1 VLLVHDIFRF
11 HWFSSLCVYLLID
24 LFNQELFHGPT
35 FAFKDVALQ
44 MLGNFFE
51 YFLSTGSNGG
61 RLAVLGAT
69 SGDTG
74 SAAI

>member
-1 VLLVHDIFRF
+1 
-11 HWFSSLCVYLLID
+11 
-24 LFNQELFHGPT
+24 
-35 FAFKDVALQ
+35 

-51 YFLSTGSNGG
+51 YFLETGSNGG

-74 SAAI
+74 SAAIYGLRGKKGVDCVILFPKNRVSADWKRRFS